1 MTVKTS
7 KKNAPP
13 ALKSTA
19 FSNQG
24 RQTQTILDSLP
35 YKIMVVN
42 NDMTVDMVN
51 QTFLKEL
58 NLSYENVLGKN
69 CYKVRYNLDLPCH
82 KCSKTCYFKEVKKKG
97 KTVSSV
103 QECGSENG
111 NVRFEVTTAS
121 PIFDN
126 QGDII
131 QVLEASRDITDRIGL
146 EREAQKSNVF
156 LQNVIQSTVDGIVV
170 VDKEGFVLI
179 FNKGMERLTGY
190 NAREIMDNKVHL
202 SKFYDIDLARENM
215 KKMRSSEY
223 GPLGKLNPTSM
234 SITTKAGNEIPV
246 TLTASII
253 TINGKEI
260 GSVGVFTDMREILH
274 LRKDL
279 EDAHLQLVESEK
291 IASLGRMAAGVAHEI
306 NNPLSGI
313 LLYAELLKE
322 SLKDDPDRLNDVQVI
337 IEQTLRSKKIVSE
350 LLEFSRQSIGRI
362 SSFSL
367 EHVINR
373 CLNLL
378 VNQATFQDIQVTMDI
393 QPDIP
398 EMIGDMGQLQQVFAN
413 LFINA
418 AEAMEE
424 KGKLFIQADYDQK
437 LSKFIIKIADPGPGI
452 PKELREKVFDIFFT
466 SKPAGKGTGLGLSI
480 TQNIIKQHGGN
491 ITFEC
496 PPEGGTTFIIELPR
510 EPIEP
515 SVSEEPVFIE

>member
-1 MTVKTS
+1 MTAKTP
-7 KKNAPP
+7 KK
-13 ALKSTA
+13 TA
-19 FSNQG
+19 SLSGKEPVLSNQG

-42 NDMTVDMVN
+42 NDMTVVMVN
-51 QTFLKEL
+51 QTFLREL
-58 NLSYENVLGKN
+58 NLSYEDALGKN
-69 CYKVRYNLDLPCH
+69 CYEVRYNLDRPCH
-82 KCSKTCYFKEVKKKG
+82 KCSKTCFLQEVKKKG
-97 KTVSSV
+97 ETVSSI
-103 QECGSENG
+103 QEFGDKNG
-111 NVRFEVTTAS
+111 KVRFEVTTAS
-121 PIFDN
+121 PILDN
-126 QGDII
+126 QGNIA
-131 QVLEASRDITDRIGL
+131 QVLEASRDVTDRIGL
-146 EREAQKSNVF
+146 EREAQKTNIF

-170 VDKEGFVLI
+170 VDKQGFVLI

-190 NAREIMDNKVHL
+190 SAKEIMENKIHL
-202 SKFYDIDLARENM
+202 SKFYDIELARENM

-223 GPLGKLNPTSM
+223 GSLGKLNPTSM
-234 SITTKAGNEIPV
+234 SITTKDGKEVSV
-246 TLTASII
+246 TLSASII
-253 TINGKEI
+253 TINGKEV
-260 GSVGVFTDMREILH
+260 GSVGVFTDMREILKM
-274 LRKDL
+274 RKDL

-378 VNQATFQDIQVTMDI
+378 VNQATFQDIQVTMGI
-393 QPDIP
+393 QSDIP
-398 EMIGDMGQLQQVFAN
+398 EMTGDMGQLQQVFAN

-424 KGKLFIQADYDQK
+424 KGKLHIKVDYDPK
-437 LSKFIIKIADPGPGI
+437 HSKFTIKISDNGPGI
-452 PKELREKVFDIFFT
+452 PKDLREKVFDIFFT

-491 ITFEC
+491 ITFDC

-510 EPIEP
+510 EPVEP
-515 SVSEEPVFIE
+515 FVSEEPVFVE